1 MHAQL
6 VVTVL
11 PFHFPFAAYRFLSG
25 TLVANK
31 SCRRRP
37 ELMSSRRPTLIHRRL
52 LVVYVVDLPD
62 NRICRV
68 KCKILDSWNRYGKC
82 FCLDILFK

>member
-6 VVTVL
+6 VVTML
-11 PFHFPFAAYRFLSG
+11 FFHFPFVAYRFLSG
-25 TLVANK
+25 TLMANK
-31 SCRRRP
+31 SRRRRP

-52 LVVYVVDLPD
+52 LAVYTADLPD

-68 KCKILDSWNRYGKC
+68 KFSVLGINTENVSTQMFFLN
-82 FCLDILFK
+82 FK

>member
-6 VVTVL
+6 VVAVL
-11 PFHFPFAAYRFLSG
+11 PFRFPFAAYRFLSG

-37 ELMSSRRPTLIHRRL
+37 ELMSSRRPVLIHRRL

-68 KCKILDSWNRYGKC
+68 KCKIFEQIRIFLQIDTENVS
-82 FCLDILFK
+82 I

>member
-6 VVTVL
+6 VVAVL
-11 PFHFPFAAYRFLSG
+11 PFRFPLAAYRFLSG

-31 SCRRRP
+31 SRRRRRRP

-52 LVVYVVDLPD
+52 LAVYAVDLPD
-62 NRICRV
+62 NRIRRV
-68 KCKILDSWNRYGKC
+68 KFSVLGIDTESVSTQM
-82 FCLDILFK
+82 FFF